1 MFQHTTTSTPAS
13 AESGTKSFFTNY
25 NSDKATQLVKEAGRS
40 DDAAR
45 EQLYGELQQ
54 LVMDDAVLVALFFTP
69 ARTALHDYVRDFK
82 TVKTAWWRLEDV
94 WLDK

>member
-1 MFQHTTTSTPAS
+1 V
-13 AESGTKSFFTNY
+13 N
-25 NSDKATQLVKEAGRS
+25 EAGRG
-40 DDAAR
+40 DDAMR
-45 EQLYGELQQ
+45 EQAFGELQQ

-69 ARTALHDYVRDFK
+69 ARSALRNHVRDFK